1 MSVTYDF
8 QIVDTN
14 LCGVSQIIPQNEE
27 ALRYLVEEAHFSTFA
42 DGSAALFEENAE
54 TLSLMLVML
63 TCAVSMS
70 EA

>member
-14 LCGVSQIIPQNEE
+14 LCGVSQIIPQNED

-42 DGSAALFEENAE
+42 DGTAALFEEYVADFISDCGWAH
-54 TLSLMLVML
+54 LSCEYV
-63 TCAVSMS
+63 
-70 EA
+70 